1 MSLWCCILSSSTA
14 PCLQFHSYEKWLSAL
29 HVSVRLFVIHVL
41 RCAARAASWLSVRVS
56 HRSDP
61 EERSEPSH
69 RTFPCLTH
77 VKREST
83 LCWSISKAGGLKVRD
98 ASLKI
103 ILLHWAREC
112 YKCCVYCSKSHLSCK
127 PSCLVCMSSIY
138 IPYAHCIVC
147 YNLKMGSDSCVSIR
161 SVSNYFTHRFL
172 LCDFTKHLIRRAEC
186 VMPDGLLYWKYFEF
200 FHAWSVFFGMWSAH
214 SRAGG
219 VSSGSNW
226 AASKILLFQTSEWS
240 SVRREPW
247 NVKHIWLSPPVPVYA
262 ADVCYVQS

>member
-1 MSLWCCILSSSTA
+1 MTEGCRCGAVYWVPAPLPAFSFIPTRNDFQLSMFQCVCLSST
-14 PCLQFHSYEKWLSAL
+14 CC
-29 HVSVRLFVIHVL
+29 V
-41 RCAARAASWLSVRVS
+41 ARAASWLSVRVS

-103 ILLHWAREC
+103 ILLHWARKC
-112 YKCCVYCSKSHLSCK
+112 YKCCVYCSKSHFSCK
-127 PSCLVCMSSIY
+127 PSCSVCMSSIY

-147 YNLKMGSDSCVSIR
+147 YNLKMGSDSCVGIR

-200 FHAWSVFFGMWSAH
+200 FHAWSVFSA
-214 SRAGG
+214 SDPL
-219 VSSGSNW
+219 
-226 AASKILLFQTSEWS
+226 I
-240 SVRREPW
+240 RELT
-247 NVKHIWLSPPVPVYA
+247 VFLVEVIGHHQRSCCFKPP
-262 ADVCYVQS
+262 S